1 MGEVWL
7 ARVRRKGGFERFFA
21 LKVVLSHLAEDD
33 KFREMFLDE
42 ARIASL
48 VAHPNVASIVDT
60 GEEAGTL
67 YLAME
72 WVDGDSLQLLHRV
85 LRKAEQSIPL
95 GIVLRVVADAC
106 AGLHA
111 VHEVRDRAGKLLDV
125 VHRDI
130 SPHNILVSTQGS
142 AKLIDFGVAKA
153 HDRIG
158 ATTGGDLK
166 GKARYMAPEQASGSD
181 VDRRADIWAVGAVL
195 YFLLEGK
202 APFDAENDIAV
213 LKLLLDGR
221 APRRPTADA
230 PSRVID
236 IVMRCLSTDRASRYA
251 TAAELQN
258 AIEQAMRDAHLLT
271 SVADVAAFAGSKLRE
286 HAIARKARIE
296 ATLVEIE
303 RGGLSETP
311 APLTAQGGT
320 SPGSPES
327 RAKAAP
333 TSLGLGPAAPP
344 ATSAGASPSTPH
356 QSVAAED
363 IALPGTLSSASLHA
377 ARPGKAQGR
386 SKAVYAMGAAFVLM
400 AGYVVLQAIRTH
412 DAPTA
417 RAAGATLTAPALP
430 STAAAPP
437 APATSSAA
445 VAPVPVPSSA
455 PEPASPPIASSPAS
469 APTALAATATAPGSS
484 PAASATRVRTPS
496 TATAP
501 PPKPPTV
508 NCRIPFYYDES
519 GNKVFKKECF

>member
-33 KFREMFLDE
+33 KFRQMFLDE

-85 LRKAEQSIPL
+85 LRKAGESIPL

-111 VHEVRDRAGKLLDV
+111 VHEVRDRSGKLLDI
-125 VHRDI
+125 VHRDM
-130 SPHNILVSTQGS
+130 SPTNVLVGAQGS

-166 GKARYMAPEQASGSD
+166 GKARYMAPEQANGQE

-213 LKLLLDGR
+213 LKLMLEGK
-221 APRRPTADA
+221 APRRPQADA

-236 IVMRCLSTDRASRYA
+236 IVMRCLSTNRADRFA
-251 TAAELQN
+251 TAAQLQS
-258 AIEQAMRDAHLLT
+258 AIEQAMRDTHLLT

-286 HAIARKARIE
+286 HTIARKARIE
-296 ATLVEIE
+296 ATLLEIE
-303 RGGLSETP
+303 RGGLGETP

-320 SPGSPES
+320 SPGSAES
-327 RAKAAP
+327 PAKAAP
-333 TSLGLGPAAPP
+333 TSLRLGPAARPMM
-344 ATSAGASPSTPH
+344 SADASPPSPDLG
-356 QSVAAED
+356 VAAQD
-363 IALPGTLSSASLHA
+363 RALSGTLSSASLHA
-377 ARPGKAQGR
+377 FEPGKAPGK
-386 SKAVYAMGAAFVLM
+386 SKAVYATGAAFVLI
-400 AGYVVLQAIRTH
+400 AGYVVSQAIRTH
-412 DAPTA
+412 AASTG
-417 RAAGATLTAPALP
+417 RAATATSTALASPLAAEAP
-430 STAAAPP
+430 TAAAP
-437 APATSSAA
+437 APTR
-445 VAPVPVPSSA
+445 SSA
-455 PEPASPPIASSPAS
+455 PEPAVSLTPSSPAS
-469 APTALAATATAPGSS
+469 APSALASAATPPGSS
-484 PAASATRVRTPS
+484 PAAPATRARTPG
-496 TATAP
+496 TVTTQ
-501 PPKPPTV
+501 PPKPAV
-508 NCRIPFYYDES
+508 NCRVPFFYDES

>member
-7 ARVRRKGGFERFFA
+7 ARVQRKGGFERFFA

-85 LRKAEQSIPL
+85 LRKSEQSIPL
-95 GIVLRVVADAC
+95 GILLRVIADAC

-111 VHEVRDRAGKLLDV
+111 VHEVRDRSGKLLDV
-125 VHRDI
+125 VHRDT
-130 SPHNILVSTQGS
+130 SPQNILVSTQGS

-166 GKARYMAPEQASGSD
+166 GKARYMAPEQASGQE

-213 LKLLLDGR
+213 LKLLLEGK

-236 IVMRCLSTDRASRYA
+236 IVMRCLSPDRANRYA
-251 TAAELQN
+251 TAAQLQN
-258 AIEQAMRDAHLLT
+258 AIEQAMRDTHLLT
-271 SVADVAAFAGSKLRE
+271 SVSDVAAFVGSKLRE

-296 ATLVEIE
+296 ATLLEIE

-320 SPGSPES
+320 SPGTAQS

-333 TSLGLGPAAPP
+333 TSLGLGPAAPR
-344 ATSAGASPSTPH
+344 ATNAGTPPSTPDL
-356 QSVAAED
+356 SMAAED
-363 IALPGTLSSASLHA
+363 KALPGTLSSASLHA
-377 ARPGKAQGR
+377 SRPAKAQGR
-386 SKAVYAMGAAFVLM
+386 SKAVYAMGAGFILM
-400 AGYVVLQAIRTH
+400 AGYVVSQAIRTR

-417 RAAGATLTAPALP
+417 PPAAAMSTAPATP
-430 STAAAPP
+430 SAAAPTAAAP
-437 APATSSAA
+437 TAA
-445 VAPVPVPSSA
+445 APVLVPSSA
-455 PEPASPPIASSPAS
+455 PAPAVPPSASSPES
-469 APTALAATATAPGSS
+469 ATTALAATATPSGST
-484 PAASATRVRTPS
+484 PAASATRVRTAS

-501 PPKPPTV
+501 PPKPTS